1 MKEVVLLRKGLI
13 VLSAFC
19 LLFLMATPALADVN
33 LNINGNSYQP
43 RIQPR
48 VEEGTTMVPVYVVG
62 RILGVEIPADGQEL
76 IIEKNGQ
83 KLTLTLDNK
92 EAGLNGKTIALPVAP
107 SRENGEVMVPL
118 RAVLDVFGAKI
129 DWQEQSSTVLVDYQ
143 EQRQGMSVEEMMA
156 KSSEALA
163 AYNTY
168 KTKADMTQQME
179 VTNPEEA
186 NKTEKVDMKMNLD
199 MAVQND
205 PVLVY
210 GKTTVNMAV
219 YGEDGNSLEPVNT
232 EILLNEEGMY
242 VTMPEQG
249 WVKMTIPGMDIKALM
264 EQAGGQDPM
273 ASLKMLQD
281 AGALMSFGNDQQ
293 KNGESYW
300 IINVTMGP
308 DSVSRLIQDV
318 LKKVPLPQ
326 TEVPEL
332 DQVIAQ
338 VFKNMNA
345 DMVYS
350 VWINQKNFLTDY
362 MQMDSDISL
371 NMQVPADPEQ
381 PDNLLNMDMKMKQS
395 AFYEIYDL
403 GVPFTVPDVSQAVD
417 MNEVLEKQE

>member
-1 MKEVVLLRKGLI
+1 MRKGLI

-48 VEEGTTMVPVYVVG
+48 VEEGTTMVPVHVVG

-163 AYNTY
+163 DYNTY

>member
-1 MKEVVLLRKGLI
+1 MLRKGLI

-118 RAVLDVFGAKI
+118 RAVMDVFGAKI

-163 AYNTY
+163 DYNTY

>member
-1 MKEVVLLRKGLI
+1 MLRKGLI

>member
-1 MKEVVLLRKGLI
+1 MLRKGLI

-163 AYNTY
+163 DYNTY

>member
-163 AYNTY
+163 DYNTY

>member
-1 MKEVVLLRKGLI
+1 LKEVVLLRKGLI

-163 AYNTY
+163 DYNTY

>member
-1 MKEVVLLRKGLI
+1 LLRKGLI

-163 AYNTY
+163 DYNTY